1 MRLRPIAL
9 AFADR
14 PPEDRHLGYVLEVRQ
29 DRGEAQSLRGP
40 GLPRNGLS
48 HAIHQ
53 LKLISFGIFES
64 RYCWPPMKYIVF
76 TLKSLSSVRR
86 IIAGLNPAGCWEN
99 ECLVAPLLLLRL
111 TLAYYPLFA
120 FQSIQRFSFV
130 ARTHPQN
137 LRQDTSGRLRGPKI
151 VLFKL

>member
-1 MRLRPIAL
+1 MISPFIAAAAGVHLRLRPIAL

-64 RYCWPPMKYIVF
+64 RYFWPPMKYICF
-76 TLKSLSSVRR
+76 YIEISFKCSPHNRWFESRR
-86 IIAGLNPAGCWEN
+86 
-99 ECLVAPLLLLRL
+99 
-111 TLAYYPLFA
+111 
-120 FQSIQRFSFV
+120 
-130 ARTHPQN
+130 
-137 LRQDTSGRLRGPKI
+137 
-151 VLFKL
+151 VLGK